1 MRVYLPGWVS
11 CFCDVLI
18 FLFLIFCDVLTS
30 LAPIILPSSLQQDS
44 WSEPNIWLWVSVS
57 ASFRYC
63 LKAIWRQ
70 WDIYQSDHKRW
81 TVQAMCLLLLAILGG
96 VIFVYSCEF
105 PLHQVSSWKK
115 KPPFSNHLLQYS
127 SLPFNFNKIPQVPIP
142 HGFQFT
148 KEIYSISLPMDSQS
162 LTSLLASLSGSVNW
176 SLIIHY
182 SAANVHL

>member
-115 KPPFSNHLLQYS
+115 K
-127 SLPFNFNKIPQVPIP
+127 SLPFPIISFSILP
-142 HGFQFT
+142 FHSTLTRFLKFLSHTASSSPRRSIQFPFPW
-148 KEIYSISLPMDSQS
+148 I
-162 LTSLLASLSGSVNW
+162 
-176 SLIIHY
+176 
-182 SAANVHL
+182 ANHSPPC